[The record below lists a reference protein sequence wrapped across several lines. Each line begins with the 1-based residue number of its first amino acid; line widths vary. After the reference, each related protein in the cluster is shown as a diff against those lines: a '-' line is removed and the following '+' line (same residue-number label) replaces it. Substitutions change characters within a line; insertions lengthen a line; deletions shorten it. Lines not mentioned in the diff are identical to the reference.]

1 MYVSHLKYEKNF
13 VGKMFPFIYIK
24 VKRSYNFCPQFL
36 CWLIL
41 TRIEE
46 FITFAYMKP
55 LSIRQRPLEI
65 FIHFIIWLL
74 VFGFPLVMANRESSI
89 NWEQY
94 LRHSIVSFSYFIVFY
109 CNYLW
114 LIPRLLFKNRILQ
127 FCLSNLILI
136 SLLNGMT
143 LWGISQLSTPP
154 PHRMPHMVNH
164 PPRWLFF
171 LKDLIAISSVIVLSI
186 AIRVSMQWRKTEEK
200 LIKAEQE
207 KADAELKNLK
217 NQLNPHFLLNTLN
230 NIYALIAFDGQ
241 KAQEAVH
248 ELSKLLR
255 YMLYDNQNAY
265 VPLEKELDFINNYVS
280 LMRIRVV
287 KSVEVSLNLDE
298 GSKPLLISPLIFISL
313 IENAFKHGISPTEN
327 SFISISIHGHE
338 DGKVCCEI
346 MNSNFPKN
354 NTDKS
359 GSGIGLEQVKR
370 RLELIYPERHEWYS
384 GVNEDGSTYTS
395 LLTIQT
401 NEL

>member
-1 MYVSHLKYEKNF
+1 
-13 VGKMFPFIYIK
+13 
-24 VKRSYNFCPQFL
+24 
-36 CWLIL
+36 
-41 TRIEE
+41 
-46 FITFAYMKP
+46 MKL
-55 LSIRQRPLEI
+55 LSIRQKPLEI

-94 LRHSIVSFSYFIVFY
+94 LRHSIISLSYFIVFY

-114 LIPRLLFKNRILQ
+114 LIPRLLFKNRILH
-127 FCLSNLILI
+127 FCLFNLLLVSLLSGMSHWGI
-136 SLLNGMT
+136 SLL
-143 LWGISQLSTPP
+143 SSPP
-154 PHRMPHMVNH
+154 PHRMPHMMNH

-171 LKDLIAISSVIVLSI
+171 LKDLVAISSVIVLSI

-207 KADAELKNLK
+207 KADAELKSLK

-255 YMLYDNQNAY
+255 YMLYDNQNAF

-287 KSVEVSLNLDE
+287 KSVEVSLNLDA
-298 GSKPLLISPLIFISL
+298 GPKPLLISPLIFISL
-313 IENAFKHGISPTEN
+313 IENAFKHGISPTES

-354 NTDKS
+354 STDKS

-370 RLELIYPERHEWYS
+370 RLELIYPDRHEWYS

-401 NEL
+401 YEL